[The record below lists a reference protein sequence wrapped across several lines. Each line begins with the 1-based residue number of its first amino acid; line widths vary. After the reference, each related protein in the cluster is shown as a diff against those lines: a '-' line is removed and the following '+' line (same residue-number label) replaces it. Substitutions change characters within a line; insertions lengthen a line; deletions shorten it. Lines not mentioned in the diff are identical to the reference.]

1 MERLRVMVMGDVF
14 LGLSVERGMAMML
27 SLSDAERR
35 VTRFIMHSVPV
46 MEVILLC
53 HLPTLN

>member
-1 MERLRVMVMGDVF
+1 MERLRVMGDVF
-14 LGLSVERGMAMML
+14 LGLSAERGMVMML